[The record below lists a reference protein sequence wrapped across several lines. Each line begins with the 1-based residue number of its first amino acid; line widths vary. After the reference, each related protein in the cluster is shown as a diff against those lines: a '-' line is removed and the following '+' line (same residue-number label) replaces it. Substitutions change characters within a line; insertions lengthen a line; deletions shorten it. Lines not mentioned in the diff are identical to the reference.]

1 MAPAPE
7 KLQRLENLL
16 RDLGSVLV
24 AFSGGTDSAFLLWAA
39 HRILGDQALGVT
51 ADSVTLPRKE
61 LEEAVDF
68 ARRIGARHRVISTDE
83 MSNPNFANN
92 PPNRCYFCKGELFT
106 KLQEVAREETLSHI
120 VDGFNLDDQGDFRP
134 GMQAARD
141 LGVRSPLKEAGLTK
155 AEIRE
160 LSRWAGLPTWDKPS
174 AACLSSRFPYGH
186 AITREKLSVVEQAE
200 SSVRALEIRQLRVR
214 HHGDAARIEVSPQ
227 DMPKLLAHREALVAQ
242 LKALGFTY
250 ITLDLEGFR
259 SGSMNEVLQVKPGGV
274 QASGSS

>member
-1 MAPAPE
+1 MVPVPE
-7 KLQRLENLL
+7 KLQRLESLL
-16 RDLGSVLV
+16 KEMGTVLV
-24 AFSGGTDSAFLLWAA
+24 AFSGGTDSSLLLWAA
-39 HRILGDQALGVT
+39 HRTLGNRAMGVT

-61 LEEAVDF
+61 LEEAIEF

-83 MSNPNFANN
+83 MSNPNFASN

-106 KLQEVAREETLSHI
+106 KLREVAREENLDTI

-141 LGVRSPLKEAGLTK
+141 LGVKSPLKEAGLTK
-155 AEIRE
+155 IEIRE

-186 AITREKLSVVEQAE
+186 AITHEKLSVVEKAE
-200 SSVRALEIRQLRVR
+200 ALVRSLGIRQLRVR
-214 HHGDAARIEVSPQ
+214 HHGDAARIEISPQ
-227 DMPKLLAHREALVAQ
+227 DISKLLAHREALVVQ

-259 SGSMNEVLQVKPGGV
+259 SGSMNEVLQVKPAG
-274 QASGSS
+274 A